1 VIEPDIIE
9 TPDNVAR
16 SVARLN
22 QLQQDLEQAQSIEEV
37 LDIKKKAE
45 ALRRYFADHNE
56 CAEVVLRCAREI
68 GERLLVMPK
77 HEGGR
82 PSENLSQS
90 VTGFPEKIEDLGIT
104 RNDSSRWQTIAQYPD
119 EKFENYIHT
128 TREKQEEL
136 TMAALHRL
144 AKRYLKEEDR
154 ELHRDENR
162 QEIARAETI
171 EEALGL
177 AKFSTIVIDP
187 PWDWGDE
194 NDVDQLGRAVPIYGT
209 MPIGELLQL
218 PVGSYADTDC
228 HLYLWITNR
237 SLPKGFQLLERWG
250 FRYVT
255 CVTWVKPYYGM
266 GNYFR
271 GQTEHLLFGVK
282 GSLPLKRNN
291 VGTVFNAP
299 RGARGHSSK
308 PLQAYELIESCSPGP
323 YLELFA
329 RSERDDW
336 TSWGA
341 EV

>member
-1 VIEPDIIE
+1 MSVIQAE
-9 TPDNVAR
+9 TPDNVVR

-56 CAEVVLRCAREI
+56 CAEVVLRCARGI
-68 GERLLVMPK
+68 GERLLAGPK
-77 HEGGR
+77 NKGVRMEGSR
-82 PSENLSQS
+82 WSHDATTERYSD
-90 VTGFPEKIEDLGIT
+90 IGIT
-104 RNDSSRWQTIAQYPD
+104 KDDASRWQAIAQYPED
-119 EKFENYIHT
+119 KFENYIHT

-144 AKRYLKEEDR
+144 AKRYLKEEER
-154 ELHRDENR
+154 EQHRDENR
-162 QEIARAETI
+162 QEIAKAQTI

-194 NDVDQLGRAVPIYGT
+194 NDVDQLGRAVPVYGT
-209 MPIGELLQL
+209 MPIEELLQL

-237 SLPKGFQLLERWG
+237 SLPKGFQLLAKWG

-282 GSLPLKRNN
+282 GSLPLKRND
-291 VGTVFNAP
+291 VGTAFHAS
-299 RGARGHSSK
+299 RGPRGHSSK
-308 PLQAYELIESCSPGP
+308 PAEIYPLIESCSPGP

-329 RSERDDW
+329 RSDRDDW

>member
-1 VIEPDIIE
+1 MQ
-9 TPDNVAR
+9 
-16 SVARLN
+16 SVVKLN
-22 QLQQDLEQAQSIEEV
+22 QFRQELEQAQSIEEK

-56 CAEVVLRCAREI
+56 YAEIVLRAARDI
-68 GERLLVMPK
+68 GEMLLVGPK
-77 HEGGR
+77 HPGAAT
-82 PSENLSQS
+82 PSHDVRAL
-90 VTGFPEKIEDLGIT
+90 PDKYEDLGIT
-104 RNDSSRWQTIAQYPD
+104 YNDASRWQTIAKYPD
-119 EKFENYIHT
+119 EKFEGYIHT

-154 ELHRDENR
+154 EQHRDENR
-162 QEIARAETI
+162 QEIAQAETI

-187 PWDWGDE
+187 PWDWDDEGDI
-194 NDVDQLGRAVPIYGT
+194 DQLGRATPLYGT
-209 MPIGELLQL
+209 MSIQKLLEL
-218 PVGSYADTDC
+218 PVGDYADKDC
-228 HLYLWITNR
+228 HFYLWITNR
-237 SLPKGFQLLERWG
+237 SLPKGFQLLEKWG
-250 FRYVT
+250 ARYIT
-255 CVTWVKPYYGM
+255 CITWVKPHFGM

-282 GSLPLKRNN
+282 GSQLLKRKDAP
-291 VGTVFNAP
+291 TYFEAP
-299 RGARGHSSK
+299 RGPNGHSSK
-308 PLQAYELIESCSPGP
+308 PLESYTFIESCSPGP

-329 RSERDDW
+329 RSERADW